1 MSSASRTR
9 LPRRSPDLRLDL
21 TPLIDVVFLLLTF
34 FVFSIVLMVRADA
47 LDVRLPELVEGENA
61 PTGRAITV
69 TVTEAGDIRV
79 DTEPANIEDLAEL
92 TQARL
97 DAAGTDRLLLAV
109 DENAPSGTLIRVAGE
124 LARNGLGD
132 FSVIGRPAETSPTP
146 TESQPAPAGTPPP
159 DAP

>member
-1 MSSASRTR
+1 MSVAGRTR
-9 LPRRSPDLRLDL
+9 LPRRSPEPRLDL

-61 PTGRAITV
+61 PTGPAVTV

-79 DTEPANIEDLAEL
+79 DSEPTPIESLAEI
-92 TQARL
+92 TRARL
-97 DAAGTDRLLLAV
+97 DAIGTDRLLLAV

-132 FSVIGRPAETSPTP
+132 FSVIGRPAETTPTP
-146 TESQPAPAGTPPP
+146 TPAGTPPRP
-159 DAP
+159 AP